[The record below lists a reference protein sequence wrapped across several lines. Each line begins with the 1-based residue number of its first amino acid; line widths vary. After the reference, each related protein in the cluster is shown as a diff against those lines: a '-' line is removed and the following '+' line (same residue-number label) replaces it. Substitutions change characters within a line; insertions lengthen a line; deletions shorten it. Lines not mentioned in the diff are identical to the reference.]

1 MNSPLDGILVAD
13 FSRILAGP
21 LATTTLADLG
31 ARVIKVERPGSGDDT
46 RQWGP
51 PYSPSGSTYFES
63 VNRNKESVC
72 LDLASADDRALAF
85 ELARRADVVIENFGS
100 GVMDAAGLGYAAVR
114 NANPAVIY
122 ASISGF
128 GTAASLPGY
137 DFIVQAVGGLMSV
150 TGQPDGEPL
159 KAGVALVDVLAGK
172 DAAIDIL
179 AALYARQATGV
190 GTRLE
195 IALLS
200 SLQAALVNQAQAW
213 LGAGVVPGRLGN
225 AHPSIAPYQTLR
237 CADGPLAVAVGNDAQ
252 FAKFCAAI
260 GADELQA
267 DSRFATNPDRVRHR
281 DELVQ
286 LVEVR
291 LASAT
296 APEWESR
303 LRAAGV
309 PAGRVATVAE
319 GFALADELGLE
330 PTIEVIDAAGVVVG
344 TQVRH
349 PVRWSPPLDS
359 RRDAPP
365 TLGEHDAA
373 IRAWLAV
380 ALGHP
385 APPVRH

>member
-1 MNSPLDGILVAD
+1 MTSPLNGILVAD

-31 ARVIKVERPGSGDDT
+31 ARVVKVERPGSGDDT

-51 PYSPSGSTYFES
+51 PYSATGSTYFES

-72 LDLASADDRALAF
+72 FDLANPGDRALAF
-85 ELARRADVVIENFGS
+85 ELARRADVVVENFGS
-100 GVMDAAGLGYAAVR
+100 GVMDAAGLGYEAVR
-114 NANPAVIY
+114 TVNPRVVY

-128 GTAASLPGY
+128 GAAAGLPGY

-172 DAAIDIL
+172 DVVIDVL
-179 AALYARQATGV
+179 AALHARQTTGV
-190 GTRLE
+190 GARLE

-200 SLQAALVNQAQAW
+200 SLQGALVNQAQAW

-225 AHPSIAPYQTLR
+225 AHPSIAPYQTLQ
-237 CADGPLAVAVGNDAQ
+237 CSDGPLAVAVGNDAQ
-252 FAKFCAAI
+252 FAKFCEAI
-260 GADELQA
+260 GASELAADE
-267 DSRFATNPDRVRHR
+267 RFGTNPDRVRHR
-281 DELVQ
+281 EELVS
-286 LVEVR
+286 LIEAR

-303 LRAAGV
+303 LRAVGV
-309 PAGRVATVAE
+309 PAARVATIAE
-319 GFALADELGLE
+319 GLDLAEELGLE
-330 PTIEVIDAAGVVVG
+330 PTIEVTDATGAVVG

-365 TLGEHDAA
+365 ALGEHDAT
-373 IRAWLAV
+373 IRAWLAAPV
-380 ALGHP
+380 P
-385 APPVRH
+385 EPSPPVQH

>member
-1 MNSPLDGILVAD
+1 
-13 FSRILAGP
+13 
-21 LATTTLADLG
+21 
-31 ARVIKVERPGSGDDT
+31 
-46 RQWGP
+46 
-51 PYSPSGSTYFES
+51 
-63 VNRNKESVC
+63 
-72 LDLASADDRALAF
+72 
-85 ELARRADVVIENFGS
+85 
-100 GVMDAAGLGYAAVR
+100 MDAAGLGYESVR
-114 NANPAVIY
+114 SVNPRVVY

-128 GTAASLPGY
+128 GAAAALPGY

-150 TGQPDGEPL
+150 TGEPGGEPM

-179 AALYARQATGV
+179 AALYARNATGV

-195 IALLS
+195 ISLLS

-213 LGAGVVPGRLGN
+213 LGAGVVPSRLGN

-252 FAKFCAAI
+252 FEKFCAVI

-267 DSRFATNPDRVRHR
+267 DTRFGTNPDRVRHR
-281 DELVQ
+281 DELVP
-286 LVEVR
+286 LLEVR

-309 PAGRVATVAE
+309 PVGRVASVAE

-330 PTIEVIDAAGVVVG
+330 PTIEVTDATGTVVG

-349 PVRWSPPLDS
+349 PVRWSPPLDA

-365 TLGEHDAA
+365 FLGEHNAA
-373 IRAWLAV
+373 IRAWLA
-380 ALGHP
+380 
-385 APPVRH
+385 APLSQPSSPVQH